1 MTTSI
6 RKDSLFFAS
15 HCIIQTVIELIY
27 FWCIKL
33 PVIQAAYECSV
44 GEGTAINYYKIFRG
58 ICVDLSVGSD
68 RIGGPGTI
76 VEIDEMKLGKR
87 KFHRGKRVDGP
98 WCFGGIVRREDK
110 GHPIKCFVIPVE
122 DRSANTLIPIIL
134 DNIEDGTTIY
144 SDCWKAYDFLE
155 DKGFKHLCQP
165 FSSLQGPRN
174 WSSYKYCG
182 GYVESNQKESPQVWN
197 QEGVLPCIFGGIPYS

>member
-1 MTTSI
+1 VHQTPC
-6 RKDSLFFAS
+6 DSS
-15 HCIIQTVIELIY
+15 
-27 FWCIKL
+27 K
-33 PVIQAAYECSV
+33 AAYECSV

-87 KFHRGKRVDGP
+87 KFHRGKRVDGQ

-110 GHPIKCFVIPVE
+110 SHPIKCFVIPVE

-144 SDCWKAYDFLE
+144 SDCWKAYDCLE
-155 DKGFKHLCQP
+155 DKGFKHL
-165 FSSLQGPRN
+165 SVNHSLHFKDPETGVHTN
-174 WSSYKYCG
+174 T
-182 GYVESNQKESPQVWN
+182 VEGMWN
-197 QEGVLPCIFGGIPYS
+197 QIRRSLPKFGTKKENYHAYLAEYIIRNSLRNVTFFDFILENLHRLILWE